1 MTKRTLGKTGYEIA
15 PVAFGGIINTNET
28 QADADRYVAYAI
40 ERGVNYFDVAPTY
53 GNAEERLG
61 AALKP
66 YRKNVYLACK
76 TALRDAKGSKEELL
90 ASLGRLQTD
99 YFDVYQLHSIKNGAD
114 VEQAFSAGG
123 AMETL
128 RWAKEEG
135 LIRAAG
141 ITAHSEEYAVK
152 CLDLFDFDSV
162 LYTMY
167 WVSGALNG
175 NGAKLAA
182 AVKAKNAGLLC
193 MKVLAH
199 RMWRDGEKKRGDKS
213 WYKPID
219 LGADGP
225 LALAAMKYC
234 LSREPAA
241 LVPPG
246 IFEYF
251 CFMLDH
257 IDEAI
262 ANPLSAGEMDLLKTE
277 AAKLGGEAINL
288 VEV

>member
-15 PVAFGGIINTNET
+15 PVAFGGIINTDET

-66 YRKNVYLACK
+66 YRKDVYLACK
-76 TALRDAKGSKEELL
+76 TVLRDAKGAKEELI
-90 ASLGRLQTD
+90 ASLGRLKTD
-99 YFDVYQLHSIKNGAD
+99 YFDVYQLHSIRNDDD
-114 VEQAFSAGG
+114 VEKAFSSGG

-135 LIRAAG
+135 IIRAAG
-141 ITAHSEEYAVK
+141 ITAHSEDHAIK

-167 WVSGALNG
+167 WAAGALRD

-182 AVKAKNAGLLC
+182 AVKAKNVGLLC

-199 RMWRDGEKKRGDKS
+199 RSWRDGERKPGDKS
-213 WYKPID
+213 WYKPMD

-246 IFEYF
+246 MFEYF
-251 CFMLDH
+251 CHMLDH

-262 ANPLSAGEMDLLKTE
+262 ANPLSAADIELLKIE
-277 AAKLGGEAINL
+277 ADKLGDDEIKLADN
-288 VEV
+288 